1 MLGDMFNSM
10 SSGTNGVYGDPM
22 RLWAHSFSSRN
33 LKQLF
38 RWTEYLYYNS
48 AQIYAGTRKFAE
60 YPITELEYMSD
71 SDKLTSLYRRLLED
85 IVGIKRNLIKAS
97 IDLQV
102 YGNSFTSLH
111 LPFKRYLKCSKCQF
125 KQVAEVIDYKYN
137 PNTARF
143 KHTCEECGHTGE
155 SVVVDKLQISPEKIN
170 VVRWDPKLIQISYN
184 SVTGESEYYLQIP
197 SELKSKVMG
206 GDKHLITTL
215 PKPIL
220 ETISKGELFKFNNDE
235 IFHMRSDAPA
245 GVQSGWGYPPLV
257 ACMPL
262 FYHASVLRKANESI
276 ALERIVPMRV
286 MHPQAI
292 SGNADPIL
300 SLSMGKFMAE
310 VEENVSKWRRD
321 PNHIMMSPVAVGVSQ
336 VGGEGRALM
345 VNAEIQQAED
355 NIIAAMGFP
364 KEFVY
369 GGLSYTGSSVTLRM
383 LENQLESSVFQITQL
398 LRWLTSK
405 MGKFLGWEHCQVGLG
420 DFKMID
426 DVSQKQLVM
435 QLFQMGMVSKTT
447 VAEAHGIDIAEER
460 DKIKQE
466 NLTDARF
473 QKELELDMMDLQ
485 KDLSQQ
491 ARQMAAE
498 QGGGGLAYDQQAVIG
513 EAENIAMQLMQT
525 DPGTRKSQLASL
537 QAEDYVM
544 YSVVIQRLEQ
554 MQLDQKNQ
562 AMQQMQGQMGPPM

>member
-1 MLGDMFNSM
+1 M
-10 SSGTNGVYGDPM
+10 SNGTNGVYGDPM

-48 AQIYAGTRKFAE
+48 AQIFAGTRKFAE
-60 YPITELEYMSD
+60 YPITELEYMSE
-71 SDKLTSLYRRLLED
+71 SDRLTSLYRRLLED

-102 YGNSFTSLH
+102 YGNSFTSIH

-125 KQVAEVIDYKYN
+125 KQVAEIIDYTYN
-137 PNTARF
+137 PNTAEF
-143 KHTCEECGHTGE
+143 KHTCGDCGTKAT
-155 SVVVDKLQISPEKIN
+155 SIVVDTLQISPEKIN
-170 VVRWDPKLIQISYN
+170 IVRWDPKLIQISYN
-184 SVTGESEYYLQIP
+184 SVTSESEYYLQVP
-197 SELKSKVMG
+197 SELKSKVQG

-220 ETISKGELFKFNNDE
+220 ETIAAGELFKFNNDE
-235 IFHMRSDAPA
+235 IFHMRADAPA
-245 GVQSGWGYPPLV
+245 GVESGWGYPPLV

-300 SLSMGKFMAE
+300 SLSMGKFMSE
-310 VEENVSKWRRD
+310 VEDNISKWRRD

-383 LENQLESSVFQITQL
+383 LENQLESSVFQLTQL
-398 LRWLTSK
+398 LRWLTNK
-405 MGKFLGWEHCQVGLG
+405 MGKFLGWEKCQVGLG

-426 DVSQKQLVM
+426 DVAQKQLVM

-447 VAEAHGIDIAEER
+447 VAESHGIDIAEER
-460 DKIKQE
+460 EKIKQE

-473 QKELELDMMDLQ
+473 QKELELDMMDMQ

-491 ARQMAAE
+491 ARQMAAD
-498 QGGGGLAYDQQAVIG
+498 QAPGGLNYDQQAVIG
-513 EAENIAMQLMQT
+513 EAENIAMQLMQM
-525 DPGTRKSQLASL
+525 DPGSRKSQLSSL

-554 MQLDQKNQ
+554 LQLDQKNQ
-562 AMQQMQGQMGPPM
+562 AMAQMQGGGPPPM

>member
-1 MLGDMFNSM
+1 MLGDMFSSM
-10 SSGTNGVYGDPM
+10 SNGTNGVYGDPM

-48 AQIYAGTRKFAE
+48 AQIFAGTRKFAE

-102 YGNSFTSLH
+102 YGNSFTSIH
-111 LPFKRYLKCSKCQF
+111 LPFKRYLKCAKCQF
-125 KQVAEVIDYKYN
+125 KQVAEIIDYSYN
-137 PNTARF
+137 PNTAEF
-143 KHTCEECGHTGE
+143 KHTCGDCGTKAT
-155 SVVVDKLQISPEKIN
+155 SIVVDTLQISPEKIN
-170 VVRWDPKLIQISYN
+170 IVRWDPKLIQISYN
-184 SVTGESEYYLQIP
+184 SVTGESEYYLQVP
-197 SELKSKVMG
+197 SELKSKVQG

-220 ETISKGELFKFNNDE
+220 ETIAAGELFKFNNDE
-235 IFHMRSDAPA
+235 IFHMRADAPA

-300 SLSMGKFMAE
+300 SLSMGKFMSE
-310 VEENVSKWRRD
+310 VEDNISKWRRD

-383 LENQLESSVFQITQL
+383 LENQLESSVFQLTQL
-398 LRWLTSK
+398 LRWLTNK
-405 MGKFLGWEHCQVGLG
+405 MGKFLGWEKCQVGLG

-460 DKIKQE
+460 EKIKQE

-473 QKELELDMMDLQ
+473 QKELELDMMDMQ

-491 ARQMAAE
+491 ARQMAAD
-498 QGGGGLAYDQQAVIG
+498 QAPGGLNYDQQAVIG
-513 EAENIAMQLMQT
+513 EAENIAMQLMQM
-525 DPGTRKSQLASL
+525 DPGSRKSQLASL

-554 MQLDQKNQ
+554 IQLDQKNQ
-562 AMQQMQGQMGPPM
+562 AMAQMQGGGPPPM

>member
-1 MLGDMFNSM
+1 MLGDMFSSM
-10 SSGTNGVYGDPM
+10 SNGANGVYGDPM

-48 AQIYAGTRKFAE
+48 AQIFAGTRKFAE
-60 YPITELEYMSD
+60 YPITELEYMSE
-71 SDKLTSLYRRLLED
+71 SDKLTALYRRLLED

-102 YGNSFTSLH
+102 YGNSFTSIH

-125 KQVAEVIDYKYN
+125 KQVAEIIDYTYN
-137 PNTARF
+137 PNTAEF
-143 KHTCEECGHTGE
+143 KHTCGDCGAKAT
-155 SVVVDKLQISPEKIN
+155 SIVVDTLQISPEKIN
-170 VVRWDPKLIQISYN
+170 IVRWDPKLIQISYN
-184 SVTGESEYYLQIP
+184 SVTGESEYYLQVP
-197 SELKSKVMG
+197 SELKSKVQG

-220 ETISKGELFKFNNDE
+220 ETIAAGELFKFNNDE
-235 IFHMRSDAPA
+235 IFHMRADAPA

-300 SLSMGKFMAE
+300 SLSMGKFMSE
-310 VEENVSKWRRD
+310 VEDNISKWRRD

-383 LENQLESSVFQITQL
+383 LENQLESSVFQLTQL
-398 LRWLTSK
+398 LRWLTNK
-405 MGKFLGWEHCQVGLG
+405 MGKFLGWEKCQVGLG

-460 DKIKQE
+460 EKIKQE

-473 QKELELDMMDLQ
+473 QKELELDMMDMQ

-491 ARQMAAE
+491 ARQMAAD
-498 QGGGGLAYDQQAVIG
+498 QAPGGLNYDQQAVIG
-513 EAENIAMQLMQT
+513 EAENIAMQLMQM
-525 DPGTRKSQLASL
+525 DPGSRKSQLASL

-554 MQLDQKNQ
+554 LQLDQKNQ
-562 AMQQMQGQMGPPM
+562 AMAQMQGGGPPPM

>member
-1 MLGDMFNSM
+1 MLGDMYNSM
-10 SSGTNGVYGDPM
+10 NNGTNGVYGDPM

-111 LPFKRYLKCSKCQF
+111 LPFKRHLKCSKCQF
-125 KQVAEVIDYKYN
+125 KQVAEVIEYKYN
-137 PNTARF
+137 PNNASF
-143 KHTCEECGHTGE
+143 KHTCGDCGFTGE
-155 SVVVDKLQISPEKIN
+155 SVVVDTLQISPEKIN
-170 VVRWDPKLIQISYN
+170 IVRWDPKLIQISYN

-220 ETISKGELFKFNNDE
+220 ETISNGELFKFNNDE

-310 VEENVSKWRRD
+310 VEDNISKWRRD

-447 VAEAHGIDIAEER
+447 VAEAHGIDVAEER
-460 DKIKQE
+460 EKIKQE

-498 QGGGGLAYDQQAVIG
+498 QSGGGLAYDQQAVIG
-513 EAENIAMQLMQT
+513 QAEQIAMQMMQM
-525 DPGTRKSQLASL
+525 DPGSRKSQLASL
-537 QAEDYVM
+537 QSEDYVM

-562 AMQQMQGQMGPPM
+562 AMQQMQGQM

>member
-10 SSGTNGVYGDPM
+10 NNGTNGVYGDPM

-111 LPFKRYLKCSKCQF
+111 LPFKRHLKCSKCQF
-125 KQVAEVIDYKYN
+125 KQVAEVIEYKYN
-137 PNTARF
+137 PNNASF
-143 KHTCEECGHTGE
+143 KHTCGDCGFTGE
-155 SVVVDKLQISPEKIN
+155 SVVVDTLQISPEKIN
-170 VVRWDPKLIQISYN
+170 IVRWDPKLIQISYN

-220 ETISKGELFKFNNDE
+220 ETISNGELFKFNNDE

-310 VEENVSKWRRD
+310 VEDNISKWRRD

-398 LRWLTSK
+398 LRWLTNK

-447 VAEAHGIDIAEER
+447 VAEAHGIDVAEER
-460 DKIKQE
+460 EKIKQE

-491 ARQMAAE
+491 ARQMSAE

-513 EAENIAMQLMQT
+513 QAEQIAGQMMQM
-525 DPGTRKSQLASL
+525 DPGSRKSQLASL

>member
-1 MLGDMFNSM
+1 MLGDMYNSM
-10 SSGTNGVYGDPM
+10 NNGTNGVYGDPM

-111 LPFKRYLKCSKCQF
+111 LPFKRHLKCSKCQF
-125 KQVAEVIDYKYN
+125 KQVAEVIEYKYN
-137 PNTARF
+137 PNNASF
-143 KHTCEECGHTGE
+143 KHTCGDCEFTGE
-155 SVVVDKLQISPEKIN
+155 SIVVDTLQISPEKIN
-170 VVRWDPKLIQISYN
+170 IVRWDPKLIQISYN
-184 SVTGESEYYLQIP
+184 SVTNESEYYLQIP

-220 ETISKGELFKFNNDE
+220 ETISNGELFKFNNDE

-310 VEENVSKWRRD
+310 VEDNISKWRRD

-398 LRWLTSK
+398 LRWVTNK

-447 VAEAHGIDIAEER
+447 VAEAHGIDVAEER
-460 DKIKQE
+460 EKIKQE

-513 EAENIAMQLMQT
+513 QAEQIAMQMMQM
-525 DPGTRKSQLASL
+525 DPGSRKSQLASL

>member
-1 MLGDMFNSM
+1 MLGDMYNSM
-10 SSGTNGVYGDPM
+10 NNGTNGVYGDPM

-111 LPFKRYLKCSKCQF
+111 LPFKRHLKCSKCQF
-125 KQVAEVIDYKYN
+125 KQVAEVIEYKYN
-137 PNTARF
+137 PNNASF
-143 KHTCEECGHTGE
+143 KHTCGDCGFTGE
-155 SVVVDKLQISPEKIN
+155 SVVVDTLQISPEKIN
-170 VVRWDPKLIQISYN
+170 IVRWDPKLIQISYN
-184 SVTGESEYYLQIP
+184 SVTNESEYYLQIP

-220 ETISKGELFKFNNDE
+220 ETISNGELFKFNNDE

-310 VEENVSKWRRD
+310 VEDNISKWRRD

-398 LRWLTSK
+398 LRWLTNK

-447 VAEAHGIDIAEER
+447 VAEAHGIDVAEER
-460 DKIKQE
+460 EKIKQE

-491 ARQMAAE
+491 ARQMSAE

-513 EAENIAMQLMQT
+513 QAEQIAGQMMEM
-525 DPGTRKSQLASL
+525 DPGSRKSQLASL

>member
-1 MLGDMFNSM
+1 M
-10 SSGTNGVYGDPM
+10 
-22 RLWAHSFSSRN
+22 
-33 LKQLF
+33 
-38 RWTEYLYYNS
+38 
-48 AQIYAGTRKFAE
+48 
-60 YPITELEYMSD
+60 
-71 SDKLTSLYRRLLED
+71 
-85 IVGIKRNLIKAS
+85 
-97 IDLQV
+97 
-102 YGNSFTSLH
+102 
-111 LPFKRYLKCSKCQF
+111 
-125 KQVAEVIDYKYN
+125 
-137 PNTARF
+137 
-143 KHTCEECGHTGE
+143 
-155 SVVVDKLQISPEKIN
+155 
-170 VVRWDPKLIQISYN
+170 RWDPKLIQISYN
-184 SVTGESEYYLQIP
+184 SVTGESEYYLQVP
-197 SELKSKVMG
+197 SELKSKVQG

-220 ETISKGELFKFNNDE
+220 ETIAAGELFKFNNDE
-235 IFHMRSDAPA
+235 IFHMRADAPA

-300 SLSMGKFMAE
+300 SLSMGKFMSE
-310 VEENVSKWRRD
+310 VEDNISKWRRD

-383 LENQLESSVFQITQL
+383 LENQLESSVFQLTQL
-398 LRWLTSK
+398 LRWLTNK
-405 MGKFLGWEHCQVGLG
+405 MGKFLGWEKCQVGLG

-460 DKIKQE
+460 EKIKQE

-473 QKELELDMMDLQ
+473 QKELELDMMDMQ

-491 ARQMAAE
+491 ARQMAAD
-498 QGGGGLAYDQQAVIG
+498 QAPGGLNYDQQAVIG
-513 EAENIAMQLMQT
+513 EAENIAMQLMQM
-525 DPGTRKSQLASL
+525 DPGSRKSQLASL

-554 MQLDQKNQ
+554 IQLDQKNQ
-562 AMQQMQGQMGPPM
+562 AMAQMQGGGPPPM

>member
-1 MLGDMFNSM
+1 MLGDMYNSM
-10 SSGTNGVYGDPM
+10 NNGTNGVYGDPM

-111 LPFKRYLKCSKCQF
+111 LPFKRHLKCSKCQF

-137 PNTARF
+137 PNNATF
-143 KHTCEECGHTGE
+143 KHTCGDCGFTGE
-155 SVVVDKLQISPEKIN
+155 SIVVDKLQISPEKIN
-170 VVRWDPKLIQISYN
+170 IVRWDPKLIQISYN
-184 SVTGESEYYLQIP
+184 SVTGESEYYLQVA

-220 ETISKGELFKFNNDE
+220 ETISKGELFKFNKDE

-300 SLSMGKFMAE
+300 SLSMGKFMSE
-310 VEENVSKWRRD
+310 VEDNISKWRRD

-398 LRWLTSK
+398 LRWLTNK
-405 MGKFLGWEHCQVGLG
+405 MGKFLGWDHCQVGLG

-485 KDLSQQ
+485 KDISQQ
-491 ARQMAAE
+491 ARQMAA
-498 QGGGGLAYDQQAVIG
+498 QQSGGGLAYDQQAVIG
-513 EAENIAMQLMQT
+513 EAENIAMQLMQM
-525 DPGTRKSQLASL
+525 DDGTRKSQLSSL

>member
-1 MLGDMFNSM
+1 
-10 SSGTNGVYGDPM
+10 
-22 RLWAHSFSSRN
+22 
-33 LKQLF
+33 
-38 RWTEYLYYNS
+38 
-48 AQIYAGTRKFAE
+48 
-60 YPITELEYMSD
+60 
-71 SDKLTSLYRRLLED
+71 
-85 IVGIKRNLIKAS
+85 
-97 IDLQV
+97 
-102 YGNSFTSLH
+102 
-111 LPFKRYLKCSKCQF
+111 
-125 KQVAEVIDYKYN
+125 
-137 PNTARF
+137 
-143 KHTCEECGHTGE
+143 
-155 SVVVDKLQISPEKIN
+155 
-170 VVRWDPKLIQISYN
+170 
-184 SVTGESEYYLQIP
+184 
-197 SELKSKVMG
+197 
-206 GDKHLITTL
+206 
-215 PKPIL
+215 
-220 ETISKGELFKFNNDE
+220 
-235 IFHMRSDAPA
+235 
-245 GVQSGWGYPPLV
+245 
-257 ACMPL
+257 
-262 FYHASVLRKANESI
+262 
-276 ALERIVPMRV
+276 

-300 SLSMGKFMAE
+300 SLSMGKFMSE
-310 VEENVSKWRRD
+310 VEDNIEKWRRD

-383 LENQLESSVFQITQL
+383 LENQLESSVFQLTQL
-398 LRWLTSK
+398 LRWLSGK
-405 MGKFLGWEHCQVGLG
+405 MGRFLGWDKCQVSLG
-420 DFKMID
+420 DFRMID

-485 KDLSQQ
+485 KDISQQ
-491 ARQMAAE
+491 ARQMAADQ
-498 QGGGGLAYDQQAVIG
+498 QGAGGLNYDQQAVIA
-513 EAENIAMQLMQT
+513 EAENIATQLLQT

-554 MQLDQKNQ
+554 LQLDQKNQ
-562 AMQQMQGQMGPPM
+562 AMQQAQMGPPPM

>member
-1 MLGDMFNSM
+1 MLGDMYNSM
-10 SSGTNGVYGDPM
+10 NNGTNGVYGDPM

-111 LPFKRYLKCSKCQF
+111 LPFKRHLKCSKCQF
-125 KQVAEVIDYKYN
+125 KQVAEVIEYKYN
-137 PNTARF
+137 PNNASF
-143 KHTCEECGHTGE
+143 KHTCGDCGFTGE
-155 SVVVDKLQISPEKIN
+155 SVVVDTLQISPEKIN
-170 VVRWDPKLIQISYN
+170 IVRWDPKLIQISYN
-184 SVTGESEYYLQIP
+184 SVTNESEYYLQIP

-220 ETISKGELFKFNNDE
+220 ETISNGELFKFNNDE

-310 VEENVSKWRRD
+310 VEDNISKWRRD

-398 LRWLTSK
+398 LRWLTNK

-447 VAEAHGIDIAEER
+447 VAEAHGIDVAEER
-460 DKIKQE
+460 EKIKQE

-491 ARQMAAE
+491 ARQMSAE

-513 EAENIAMQLMQT
+513 QAEQIAMQMMQM
-525 DPGTRKSQLASL
+525 DPGSRKSQLASL

>member
-1 MLGDMFNSM
+1 MLGD
-10 SSGTNGVYGDPM
+10 SSRSQSTGAHGAYGDPM

-48 AQIYAGTRKFAE
+48 AQIFAGTRKFAE
-60 YPITELEYMSD
+60 YPITELEYLSS
-71 SDKLTSLYRRLLED
+71 SDKLTGLYRRLLED
-85 IVGIKRNLIKAS
+85 TLGIKRTLIRAS

-102 YGNSFTSLH
+102 YGNSFSSLH
-111 LPFKRYLKCSKCQF
+111 FPFKRFLKCTSCQF
-125 KQVAEVIDYKYN
+125 KQDARHVEFKYS
-137 PNTARF
+137 PNKAVF
-143 KHTCEECGHTGE
+143 KHTCSECGHLGTSE
-155 SVVVDKLQISPEKIN
+155 VLDSLQIDPKGIN
-170 VVRWDPKLIQISYN
+170 IVRWDPKLIQIN
-184 SVTGESEYYLQIP
+184 TNDVTGQSEYYLQIP
-197 SELKSKVMG
+197 SSLKSKVQG

-215 PKPIL
+215 PMPLL
-220 ETISKGELFKFNNDE
+220 ETIAKGEIFKFNEDE
-235 IFHMRSDAPA
+235 LFHMKADAPA
-245 GVQSGWGYPPLV
+245 GVQTGWGYPPLV

-300 SLSMGKFMAE
+300 SLSMGKFMEE
-310 VEENVSKWRRD
+310 VQDNVEKWRKD

-369 GGLSYTGSSVTLRM
+369 GGLSFTGSSVTLRM
-383 LENQLESSVFQITQL
+383 LENQLESSVFQLTQL
-398 LRWLTSK
+398 LRWVT
-405 MGKFLGWEHCQVGLG
+405 GKLGRFLGWNHCQVSLG
-420 DFKMID
+420 DFKMVD

-447 VAEAHGIDIAEER
+447 VADAHGIDVAEER
-460 DKIKQE
+460 EKIKQE
-466 NLTDARF
+466 SLTDARF
-473 QKELELDMMDLQ
+473 QKEMELEMMELQ

-491 ARQMAAE
+491 ARQMAADQ
-498 QGGGGLAYDQQAVIG
+498 QGAGGLNYDQQAVIG
-513 EAENIAMQLMQT
+513 QAEQIAMEFMQT
-525 DPGTRKSQLASL
+525 DPGTRKSQLSSL

-554 MQLDQKNQ
+554 LQLDQKNQ
-562 AMQQMQGQMGPPM
+562 ALQQAQGGPPPM

>member
-1 MLGDMFNSM
+1 
-10 SSGTNGVYGDPM
+10 
-22 RLWAHSFSSRN
+22 
-33 LKQLF
+33 
-38 RWTEYLYYNS
+38 
-48 AQIYAGTRKFAE
+48 
-60 YPITELEYMSD
+60 
-71 SDKLTSLYRRLLED
+71 
-85 IVGIKRNLIKAS
+85 
-97 IDLQV
+97 
-102 YGNSFTSLH
+102 
-111 LPFKRYLKCSKCQF
+111 
-125 KQVAEVIDYKYN
+125 
-137 PNTARF
+137 
-143 KHTCEECGHTGE
+143 
-155 SVVVDKLQISPEKIN
+155 
-170 VVRWDPKLIQISYN
+170 
-184 SVTGESEYYLQIP
+184 
-197 SELKSKVMG
+197 
-206 GDKHLITTL
+206 
-215 PKPIL
+215 
-220 ETISKGELFKFNNDE
+220 
-235 IFHMRSDAPA
+235 
-245 GVQSGWGYPPLV
+245 
-257 ACMPL
+257 
-262 FYHASVLRKANESI
+262 
-276 ALERIVPMRV
+276 

-300 SLSMGKFMAE
+300 SLSMGKFMSE
-310 VEENVSKWRRD
+310 VEDNISKWRRD

-405 MGKFLGWEHCQVGLG
+405 MGKFLGWDSCQVGLG

-447 VAEAHGIDIAEER
+447 VAEAHGIDISEER
-460 DKIKQE
+460 EKIKQE

-513 EAENIAMQLMQT
+513 EAENIAMQLMET

-554 MQLDQKNQ
+554 LQLDQKNQ
-562 AMQQMQGQMGPPM
+562 AMQQMQGQMAPPM